1 MARRTITIDE
11 KIERARKE
19 VIKAKEKYD
28 AAVNELKELQERK
41 KEIQRSG
48 FLSLKTMTKLFFVD
62 TMPSM
67 WKSSEKDKTQKA
79 IACEVSKA
87 ASSLK

>member
-41 KEIQRSG
+41 KEIQSKELITAFQESSRSYEEIMS
-48 FLSLKTMTKLFFVD
+48 FL
-62 TMPSM
+62 
-67 WKSSEKDKTQKA
+67 KSED
-79 IACEVSKA
+79 
-87 ASSLK
+87 